1 MYNVQKDESAESRV
15 VVKGNRGFAL
25 RLHKLP
31 GLTNVSAH
39 LILCRTLPCMHN
51 ITGRR
56 LYLCITI
63 SQEVK
68 LSTTNMQNYPKRDG
82 CPDSRHR
89 ELKVSNQYS
98 ILTR

>member
-1 MYNVQKDESAESRV
+1 MCNVQKDKNAESRV

-63 SQEVK
+63 SQELK
-68 LSTTNMQNYPKRDG
+68 LSTTDTQNYPKRDE
-82 CPDSRHR
+82 CPDSRRR
-89 ELKVSNQYS
+89 ELTVSDQYTVL
-98 ILTR
+98 IE